1 MAEWSL
7 IVNKPAISIIHPARY
22 TGIVKENARKMY
34 GYRPILP
41 RYRFIV
47 NKTTVS
53 AYIMFDMRVS

>member
-34 GYRPILP
+34 GYRPILA
-41 RYRFIV
+41 R
-47 NKTTVS
+47 
-53 AYIMFDMRVS
+53 